1 MIDKL
6 IPRYLNKD
14 DDARLIKTVEMTDA
28 LNVRVSADT
37 DGDAG
42 VIKNAF
48 GNEAVEFRSGN
59 NWQGIPHALPSGT
72 NKVVG
77 SVSDLKN
84 GVIIFF
90 VYNSNGDHSIYR
102 FTTSQDE
109 SELVYR
115 DSVLAFQ
122 ADSFVKGDVIN
133 TVTNEVLLYFTDGIS
148 DPKKINVSRA
158 IIGGYSSVIT
168 SGTDEQKLEFLT
180 LAKKP
185 PLDPPT
191 YEFFTDTTVD
201 ENNIFE
207 SNFQFAYQYVYF
219 DGEYSAI
226 SKYTDLAVAQNQYL
240 DGFIEDEQRNEYNA
254 IRIFVETSTA
264 DVKTIR
270 VLGRRGNEGPW
281 FIVNEIQN
289 PALSSSTTLST
300 EFRNDEL
307 YRFISQDDANKI
319 YDAVPFTAQSQTI
332 SGSRLFLGNYTEGY
346 PNVDLQVRLY
356 SNYDKEP
363 SIYNIP
369 VTINTTNKLFAP
381 GGYADTVTGFSFDLS
396 SIASVVLSTDS
407 VLHVDLTIALNDIII
422 YAAGAFIDW
431 VELDEDLVQH
441 NAGGTLSNRRI
452 RTKVAPISITDSFT
466 LPAGSDKT
474 DFVAAIESVVAKVY
488 SVALSTDTSDISYA
502 SYFNFANPTSSINGV
517 IVVDKPTVLYRSGFF
532 QGSCEMVV
540 SSAGINSSN
549 SLTFLFSTISSI
561 ELTLASVTGGGSNT
575 PNIQKQF
582 NIDSS
587 GTLTFTNLTYSSY
600 SSGVK
605 KEDDGDGETYV
616 VPDGN
621 ASTSTASF
629 ILGYKSVNSSNL
641 TTYTQTY
648 ELLES
653 SSFLSEDVEGQK
665 QFKSGASHELGYVLF
680 DNRGRPTGVQKAGK
694 VYLDWYGSRSYRG
707 KNSIVMRLAGTV
719 PAWAASWAPVYTKK
733 GSVDS
738 FIQYSVIKGFAATNV
753 QAINSPSNVANN
765 DYIFVSFRSLEG
777 KDDSYKEAKGANL
790 EYNFVE
796 GDRLRV
802 VSYQEEDGQY
812 IFTVNSVTGT
822 IEVGNTLTQ
831 FRAIGV
837 VQVKV
842 TSVNL
847 VGGTGT
853 VTATLLS
860 GSIVPQSSGTL
871 INLTTGASLT
881 YTSLALTDI
890 KVYPSSVEF
899 EVVGYQELV
908 DDLDTNPVLNR
919 ANDDTIYETTGKF
932 LVLNDKNIDG
942 FDKNSIVQGTDFWSK
957 KCLVEVYRKRK
968 GQDEEIYYEIG
979 KSYDVVNGVLTGD
992 RTVVSQVAALCTN
1005 ERPLQFRTD
1014 VILYPG
1020 DILSD
1025 GSGRSFE
1032 VQNVYPDVNSI
1043 YNYFVD
1049 ATLNTS
1055 SFTAGQTYTLNITNS
1070 SLVAVELTE
1079 GDTYFRLRQL
1089 RYGQDPNAYNYF
1101 VEYVESDE
1109 ISDFFESQNTSIGRP
1124 FAVLPDA
1131 KTVFRT
1137 GSVTYSDPFIID
1149 VTRLGLSSF
1158 NPSLAPFYDLNYI
1171 HGSIRYMVNRDDSV
1185 VFLQDKKCGIF
1196 PVNRNLIEY
1205 SDGQQ
1210 GVTVS
1215 NNVVGSPRYYTGEYG
1230 VGNNPESVAVESGRI
1245 YFADIRNGKVIR
1257 ISQDGIEAISEVKM
1271 DAFFKDGFRDV
1282 VQYASVKR
1290 VVGGVDDEAGEY
1302 IISTDPIY
1310 TSTVSIDGDG
1320 TDITT
1325 AFQTRVVDDG
1335 GTFEG
1340 FACCDD
1346 AITELLGGFTFQ
1358 LQTNSGGSV
1367 LFADIEYNDD
1377 KLFQFSTEVRDFQDI
1392 CDTFDASINAVVY
1405 LDQLS
1410 SGMPIIVGEEFQ
1422 GTNSTIYGVATNSTY
1437 DFFVGIS
1444 INLAEGTFTFI
1455 NSCGNYDGSIASPTA
1470 TTSGFTVAYD
1480 TDNKVWNTRYS
1491 YSPERI
1497 ASLDDTLYT
1506 FKNGTMYIHSDAADR
1521 STYYGSAYGSVVEV
1535 VSNSNPSM
1543 VKSYESISLEG
1554 TDAWAATLTN
1564 TDQSASIL
1572 STDFDE
1578 RERNWYA
1585 YIPRDSSAN
1594 TGTAT
1599 ITALSGSSEVFV
1611 LGNVAT
1617 SGVSGS
1623 TITFTTPV
1631 GDVAFPIGGTLYK
1644 VSGSTL
1650 VSLSLTVASISG
1662 DKQITASGSVTG
1674 VSDGNTIVVLA
1685 NAGIEGDQMRDYYIK
1700 TRLTNSDTDEI
1711 ELYAVNLVFA
1721 KSNLHN
1727 QLGQ

>member
-14 DDARLIKTVEMTDA
+14 DDARLIKTMEMTDA
-28 LNVRVSADT
+28 LNVRVSADM
-37 DGDAG
+37 DGDGG

-48 GNEAVEFRSGN
+48 GNEAMDFKTGN
-59 NWQGIPHALPSGT
+59 NWQGLPHALPAGS

-77 SVSDLKN
+77 SVTDQKN

-90 VYNSNGDHSIYR
+90 VWNDEDNHSIYR
-102 FTTSQDE
+102 FTTAQNEVD
-109 SELVYR
+109 LIYR
-115 DSVLAFQ
+115 DRVLAFT
-122 ADSFVKGDVIN
+122 AFGFVKGDVIN
-133 TVTNEVLLYFTDGIS
+133 TVNNDILLYFTDGITP
-148 DPKKINVSRA
+148 PKKLNVSRA
-158 IIGGYSSVIT
+158 LVGGYSSVIT

-207 SNFQFAYQYVYF
+207 SNFQFAYQYIYF

-226 SKYTDLAVAQNQYL
+226 SKYTDLAVSENQYL

-289 PALSSSTTLST
+289 PALSSPTTLST

-319 YDAVPFTAQSQTI
+319 YDAVAFTAQSQTI

-356 SNYDKEP
+356 PNYDKET
-363 SIYNIP
+363 SVYDIP
-369 VTINTTNKLFAP
+369 VTIDVSPKQIAGPPPQDSVSGITL
-381 GGYADTVTGFSFDLS
+381 DLS
-396 SIASVVLSTDS
+396 NIAAVTFSSDAL
-407 VLHVDLTIALNDIII
+407 LHIDITLAFNDLVIDAPD
-422 YAAGAFIDW
+422 AFIDW
-431 VELDEDLVQH
+431 VELDDDLIRH
-441 NAGGTLSNRRI
+441 NAGGVLSGDGI
-452 RTKVAPISITDSFT
+452 RVQPAPISINSNVVI
-466 LPAGSDKT
+466 PAGSTIT
-474 DFVAAIESVVAKVY
+474 DVVAALEFEIQKLYTST
-488 SVALSTDTSDISYA
+488 LSSNTSDYLYA
-502 SYFNFANPTSSINGV
+502 TRFRNNIAPPFGNLVIGNNGLPMAT
-517 IVVDKPTVLYRSGFF
+517 IYRWGFF
-532 QGSCEMVV
+532 QGTWSFNL
-540 SSAGINSSN
+540 SSIGLN
-549 SLTFLFSTISSI
+549 TSTNDLSFVISSI
-561 ELTLASVTGGGSNT
+561 PTVSLNLQSVTGGG
-575 PNIQKQF
+575 PNNPNLQKQF
-582 NIDSS
+582 NVDTS
-587 GTLTFTNLTYSSY
+587 GTLTITNMTYTQY
-600 SSGVK
+600 TSGVIFTGGQNTDPYI
-605 KEDDGDGETYV
+605 EPRGAG
-616 VPDGN
+616 
-621 ASTSTASF
+621 STANSYY
-629 ILGYKSVNSSNL
+629 ILGYKPTSASNL
-641 TTYTQTY
+641 NSFTQTY
-648 ELLES
+648 ELLENS
-653 SSFLSEDVEGQK
+653 TFISDETNGYK
-665 QFKSGASHELGYVLF
+665 QFKSGATHELGYVLF

-707 KNSIVMRLAGTV
+707 KTSIVMRLAGTA

-733 GSVDS
+733 GSIDS
-738 FIQYSVIKGFAATNV
+738 FVQYSVIGGFAATNV
-753 QAINSPSNVANN
+753 EAINSPSNIANN

-777 KDDSYKEAKGANL
+777 KDDSYKESKGANL

-802 VSYQEEDGQY
+802 VSYQQEDGQY
-812 IFTVNSVTGT
+812 VFNVSGVTGT
-822 IEVGNTLTQ
+822 ISVGDVLFTLNLGTFVLIQ
-831 FRAIGV
+831 
-837 VQVKV
+837 V

-847 VGGTGT
+847 VAG
-853 VTATLLS
+853 
-860 GSIVPQSSGTL
+860 SGTITGISSSQPPASGNLASL
-871 INLTTGASLT
+871 ITGAIAP
-881 YTSLALTDI
+881 YTSFTRSSAKI
-890 KVYPSSVEF
+890 YPKSIEF

-919 ANDDTIYETTGKF
+919 SSDDTIYETTGKF
-932 LVLNDKNIDG
+932 LVLKDKNING

-957 KCLVEVYRKRK
+957 KCLVEIYRKRK
-968 GQDEEIYYEIG
+968 GQDEEVYYEVG
-979 KSYDVVNGVLTGD
+979 KSYDVVNGFLTGD
-992 RTVVSQVAALCTN
+992 RTVVSQVSALCVN
-1005 ERPLQFRTD
+1005 ERPLQFRTN

-1032 VQNVYPDVNSI
+1032 VLNVYPDVNSI

-1049 ATLNTS
+1049 GTLNTS

-1101 VEYVESDE
+1101 VEYIESDE
-1109 ISDFFESQNTSIGRP
+1109 VSDFFESQNTSIGRP

-1131 KTVFRT
+1131 NTVYRT
-1137 GSVTYSDPFIID
+1137 GSVTYSDPFIVD

-1205 SDGQQ
+1205 TDGQQ

-1215 NNVVGSPRYYTGEYG
+1215 SNVVGSPRYYTGEYG

-1257 ISQDGIEAISEVKM
+1257 ISQDGIEPISEVKM
-1271 DAFFKDGFRDV
+1271 DAFFKDAFRDI
-1282 VQYASVKR
+1282 VQYATQKIAI
-1290 VVGGVDDEAGEY
+1290 GGVDDEAGEY
-1302 IISTDPIY
+1302 IISVPRVDISNISVTDGITTY
-1310 TSTVSIDGDG
+1310 TYQLETSYSSIVWNTT
-1320 TDITT
+1320 TDIWNTT
-1325 AFQTRVVDDG
+1325 TQTWTGIVLAG
-1335 GTFEG
+1335 
-1340 FACCDD
+1340 
-1346 AITELLGGFTFQ
+1346 ITYDSNLLT
-1358 LQTNSGGSV
+1358 V
-1367 LFADIEYNDD
+1367 
-1377 KLFQFSTEVRDFQDI
+1377 FSTEIRTFDNICDEFQD
-1392 CDTFDASINAVVY
+1392 SLNAIVF
-1405 LDQLS
+1405 LDQLT
-1410 SGMPIIVGEEFQ
+1410 SGFPAIVGSEFQ
-1422 GTNSTIYGVATNSTY
+1422 GTGATIYGIATNSSY
-1437 DFFVGIS
+1437 DFFLPII
-1444 INLAEGTFTFI
+1444 INLSSGVFAFLNDCGDFI
-1455 NSCGNYDGSIASPTA
+1455 GSQDNA
-1470 TTSGFTVAYD
+1470 TIISQGFTVGYD

-1491 YSPERI
+1491 YLPERI

-1506 FKNGTMYIHSDAADR
+1506 FKNGTMYAHTDSADR
-1521 STYYGSAYGSVVEV
+1521 ATYYGTAYGAAIEV
-1535 VSNSNPSM
+1535 VSKSNPSM
-1543 VKSYESISLEG
+1543 VKAYESISIEG
-1554 TDAWAATLTN
+1554 TDAWAAELTN
-1564 TDQSASIL
+1564 TDQSATIL

-1599 ITALSGSSEVFV
+1599 ITNLSGSSEMFV

-1617 SGVSGS
+1617 NGVSGS
-1623 TITFTTPV
+1623 TITFTTPI
-1631 GDVAFPIGGTLYK
+1631 GDIAFPIGGALYK
-1644 VSGSTL
+1644 VSGSTF
-1650 VSLSLTVASISG
+1650 VSLNLTVDSINGANEIGANGLIANVNDG
-1662 DKQITASGSVTG
+1662 D
-1674 VSDGNTIVVLA
+1674 TIAVLA
-1685 NAGIEGDQMRDYYIK
+1685 NAGVEGDQMRDYYIK

>member
-14 DDARLIKTVEMTDA
+14 DDARLIKSVEMTDA
-28 LNVRVSADT
+28 LNVRVSADM
-37 DGDAG
+37 DGDGG

-48 GNEAVEFRSGN
+48 GNEAMDFKTGN
-59 NWQGIPHALPSGT
+59 NWQGLPHALPAGS

-77 SVSDLKN
+77 SVTDQKN

-90 VYNSNGDHSIYR
+90 VWNDEDDHSIYR
-102 FTTSQDE
+102 FTTAQNEVD
-109 SELVYR
+109 LIYR
-115 DSVLAFQ
+115 DSVLAFT
-122 ADSFVKGDVIN
+122 AFGFVKGDVIN
-133 TVTNEVLLYFTDGIS
+133 TVNNDILLYFTDGITP
-148 DPKKINVSRA
+148 PKKLNISRA

-168 SGTDEQKLEFLT
+168 NGTDEQKLEFLT

-226 SKYTDLAVAQNQYL
+226 SKYTDLAVAPNQYL
-240 DGFIEDEQRNEYNA
+240 DGFIDADQRNEYNA

-363 SIYNIP
+363 SVYNIP

-381 GGYADTVTGFSFDLS
+381 GGYADTVTGFSFDLN

-502 SYFNFANPTSSINGV
+502 SYFNFANPTSSNKGV
-517 IVVDKPTVLYRSGFF
+517 IVVDKPAVLYRSGFF
-532 QGSCEMVV
+532 QGSCEMAV

-561 ELTLASVTGGGSNT
+561 ELTLASVTGGGPDT

-653 SSFLSEDVEGQK
+653 SSFLSDDVKGQK

-777 KDDSYKEAKGANL
+777 KDDSYKESKGANL

-822 IEVGNTLTQ
+822 IEVGNILTQ
-831 FRAIGV
+831 FRATGV

-842 TSVNL
+842 TNVNL
-847 VGGTGT
+847 AGGAGT

-871 INLTTGASLT
+871 LNLTTGASLT

-919 ANDDTIYETTGKF
+919 ASDDTIYETTGKF

-957 KCLVEVYRKRK
+957 KCLVEIYRKRK
-968 GQDEEIYYEIG
+968 GQDEEVYYEVG

-992 RTVVSQVAALCTN
+992 RTVVSQVSALCVN
-1005 ERPLQFRTD
+1005 ERPLQFRTN

-1032 VQNVYPDVNSI
+1032 VQNVYPDVSSS

-1049 ATLNTS
+1049 GTLNTS

-1109 ISDFFESQNTSIGRP
+1109 VSDFFESQNTSIGRP

-1131 KTVFRT
+1131 KTIYRT
-1137 GSVTYSDPFIID
+1137 GSVTYSEPFIID

-1158 NPSLAPFYDLNYI
+1158 NPALAPFYDLNYI
-1171 HGSIRYMVNRDDSV
+1171 HGSVRYMVNRDDSV

-1205 SDGQQ
+1205 TDGQQ

-1215 NNVVGSPRYYTGEYG
+1215 SNVVGSPRYYTGEYG

-1257 ISQDGIEAISEVKM
+1257 ISQDGIEPISEVKM
-1271 DAFFKDGFRDV
+1271 DAFFKDAFRDI
-1282 VQYASVKR
+1282 VQYATQKIAI
-1290 VVGGVDDEAGEY
+1290 GGVDDESGEY
-1302 IISTDPIY
+1302 IISSPRIDTATISISDGVTTYTYQLETSSSYSSLVWDLTTNIWNTTDQTWTGVVI
-1310 TSTVSIDGDG
+1310 SSITYNSDLL
-1320 TDITT
+1320 TT
-1325 AFQTRVVDDG
+1325 
-1335 GTFEG
+1335 
-1340 FACCDD
+1340 
-1346 AITELLGGFTFQ
+1346 I
-1358 LQTNSGGSV
+1358 
-1367 LFADIEYNDD
+1367 
-1377 KLFQFSTEVRDFQDI
+1377 STEIRTFDNI
-1392 CDTFDASINAVVY
+1392 CDEFEDSLNAIIF
-1405 LDQLS
+1405 LDQLT
-1410 SGMPIIVGEEFQ
+1410 SGSPAIVGSEFQ
-1422 GTNSTIYGVATNSTY
+1422 GSGATIYGIATNSSY
-1437 DFFVGIS
+1437 DFFLPII
-1444 INLAEGTFTFI
+1444 INLSSGVFSFI
-1455 NSCGNYDGSIASPTA
+1455 NDCGDFTGTQNGASILA
-1470 TTSGFTVAYD
+1470 TGFTVGYD

-1491 YSPERI
+1491 YFPERI

-1506 FKNGTMYIHSDAADR
+1506 FSNGTMYAHTDAANR
-1521 STYYGSAYGSVVEV
+1521 ATYYGTAYGAAVEV

-1543 VKSYESISLEG
+1543 VKAYESISLEG
-1554 TDAWAATLTN
+1554 TDAWAAELTN
-1564 TDQSASIL
+1564 TDQSATIL

-1585 YIPRDSSAN
+1585 YVPRDSSAN

-1599 ITALSGSSEVFV
+1599 ITSLSGSSEMFV

-1617 SGVSGS
+1617 GGVSGS
-1623 TITFTTPV
+1623 TITFTTPI
-1631 GDVAFPIGGTLYK
+1631 GDIAFPIGGALYK
-1644 VSGSTL
+1644 VSGSTF
-1650 VSLSLTVASISG
+1650 VSLNLTVTSING
-1662 DKQITASGSVTG
+1662 ANQIGASGLIANVNNG
-1674 VSDGNTIVVLA
+1674 DTIAVLA